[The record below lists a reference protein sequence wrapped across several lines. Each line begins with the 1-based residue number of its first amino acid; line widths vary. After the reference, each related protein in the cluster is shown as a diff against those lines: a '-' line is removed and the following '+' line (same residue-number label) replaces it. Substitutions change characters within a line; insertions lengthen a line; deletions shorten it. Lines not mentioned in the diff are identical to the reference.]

1 MEIHSSA
8 GASVYGTS
16 IVGVESAWSDLRAL
30 VGAENMRAATEADRV
45 DGGLP
50 RMVIEPGNADEVAA
64 ALKIATGAG
73 LKVIPRGGGS
83 KMGWG
88 NLLRNG
94 ESRNSEIR
102 SSEWGSG
109 ELILSTRRLSRV
121 LEHAWGDM
129 TATVEAGC
137 TFQQFQQTLAE
148 HGQRLALDPL
158 WPAQSTIGGILATND
173 SGALRVRFGSLR
185 DLIIGITLA
194 LPDGTLAKSGGKVV
208 KNVAGYDLPKLA
220 TGSLGTL
227 GIITQAIF
235 RLHPMPRETR
245 SLSFAISSFAS
256 GTESFDSRSSDNQ
269 RMNALLLAIQ
279 DCDMV
284 PTGVQVRA
292 GSSLTPEF
300 DIRFEGTGTGCE
312 AQIEQTLRIT
322 AGARRIDSPADVW
335 NAGSSLMPVL
345 SSGTEPSVVGKFSLL
360 PADLGQFLNLIRKIS
375 EDRQLKWRLVIQ
387 AVGVGYLRLDGC
399 DVAALLDAI
408 KELRKSLESRGGSF
422 VVLRCPLEIKSKID
436 VWGSASDA
444 LPLMRSIKAQ
454 FDPTG
459 VLNPGRFIGGI

>member
-1 MEIHSSA
+1 METHSSA
-8 GASVYGTS
+8 RASVFGTS
-16 IVGVESAWSDLRAL
+16 TVGVEAAWSDLRAL
-30 VGAENMRAATEADRV
+30 AGAENLRAATGEDAV
-45 DGGLP
+45 DGVLP
-50 RMVIEPGNADEVAA
+50 QMVIEPGNADEVAG
-64 ALKIATGAG
+64 ALKIAPGAG

-88 NLLRNG
+88 NRLRDD
-94 ESRNSEIR
+94 ERENSEL
-102 SSEWGSG
+102 GSG
-109 ELILSTRRLSRV
+109 ALILSTRRLNRV

-137 TFQQFQQTLAE
+137 TFQKFQLTLAE

-158 WPAQSTIGGILATND
+158 WPAQATIGGILATND
-173 SGALRVRFGSLR
+173 SGPLRVRFGSLR

-220 TGSLGTL
+220 TGALGTL

-235 RLHPMPRETR
+235 RLHPVPRESRT
-245 SLSFAISSFAS
+245 LSFCNADGAGMS
-256 GTESFDSRSSDNQ
+256 
-269 RMNALLLAIQ
+269 ALLLAIQ
-279 DCDMV
+279 DCEMV

-292 GSSLTPEF
+292 GSSLTPEL

-312 AQIEQTLRIT
+312 AQIEQTLRI
-322 AGARRIDSPADVW
+322 ASGARRIDSPTDVW
-335 NAGSSLMPVL
+335 NARSTLMLPI
-345 SSGTEPSVVGKFSLL
+345 GDDPSAVCKFSLL
-360 PADLGQFLNLIRKIS
+360 PADLGQFLGLIRKTS
-375 EDRQLKWRLVIQ
+375 EDLHLHWRLVAQ
-387 AVGVGYLRLDGC
+387 AVGVGFLRLDAS
-399 DVAALLDAI
+399 DVAALIDVIQAM
-408 KELRKSLESRGGSF
+408 RKSLESRGGSF